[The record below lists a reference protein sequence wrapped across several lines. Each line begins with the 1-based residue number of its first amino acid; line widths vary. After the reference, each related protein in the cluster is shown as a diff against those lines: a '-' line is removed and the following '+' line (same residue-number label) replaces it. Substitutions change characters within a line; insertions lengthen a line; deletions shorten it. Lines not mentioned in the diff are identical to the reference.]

1 MCQKHKVDFWP
12 SYGLSQKTEASG
24 LRAWQRT
31 VQGWVVWT
39 EARLFSLP
47 MLQMLKES
55 ANLAKVTYFLL
66 LPLLVPTPLPP
77 SSLHQPLPHPFPSL
91 WISTHSIHR
100 NLGNLL
106 DLSLV
111 ETPLPTSQ
119 VEASKLPQK
128 VQAFK
133 SD

>member
-1 MCQKHKVDFWP
+1 MGFLRKQRP
-12 SYGLSQKTEASG
+12 RG

-66 LPLLVPTPLPP
+66 LPLLVPTPLLP
-77 SSLHQPLPHPFPSL
+77 SSLHQPLPHPFPSSL
-91 WISTHSIHR
+91 WISTHSIHG